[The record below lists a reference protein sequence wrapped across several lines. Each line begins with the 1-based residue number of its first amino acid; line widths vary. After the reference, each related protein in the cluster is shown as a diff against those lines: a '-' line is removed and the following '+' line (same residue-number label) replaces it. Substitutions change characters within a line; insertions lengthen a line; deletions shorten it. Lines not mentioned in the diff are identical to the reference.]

1 MVRCGIC
8 NSLHILDSL
17 LLKVFPLIRF
27 PLCSNKYVPDVFS
40 SNIWFNV
47 SSAVEDMIKSRL
59 PASVLACLRN
69 YSNNRQIGKRNLFH
83 VSSTT
88 RREPT
93 LQTQKY
99 PWRTGKCHCRVL
111 QGSTGRNLYWWCF
124 LWMDKSQTG
133 FRRDTESVLWQIRE
147 RLQKIFPLHFCF
159 NYQKEI

>member
-1 MVRCGIC
+1 MRQYPY
-8 NSLHILDSL
+8 HIDVIYDWTQRLWRY
-17 LLKVFPLIRF
+17 RF
-27 PLCSNKYVPDVFS
+27 IELRNPNRYNLFRYHAE
-40 SNIWFNV
+40 WY
-47 SSAVEDMIKSRL
+47 SRYGKKGNTCT
-59 PASVLACLRN
+59 ACLHN

-88 RREPT
+88 RRKPT

-99 PWRTGKCHCRVL
+99 PWRTRKCHCRVL

-124 LWMDKSQTG
+124 LWMDKPQTG